1 MYNFYTC
8 LIYFYKKRS
17 NEVEHFIFSDLVFVM
32 ADENCVDQTKL
43 VG

>member
-17 NEVEHFIFSDLVFVM
+17 NEVEHFIFSDLVLVV
-32 ADENCVDQTKL
+32 ADRNYDDQMKL
-43 VG
+43 LG